1 MILPRMINESKS
13 FVNQYYT
20 YDLVYANDEIS
31 QIDKRYLIAPQSLI
45 HVKNGQYFGPV
56 KCLGVEEDYL
66 ILQKTD
72 GIIVL
77 AKKEGILR
85 EMPFPRFE
93 IGNIVR
99 ETLKPEIEGVV
110 FNIIWHQKDNEYKY
124 IIKVNDKEKSRRY
137 SESELQLQ

>member
-1 MILPRMINESKS
+1 MINKLES
-13 FVNQYYT
+13 FVNQYYM
-20 YDLVYANDEIS
+20 YDLVYENNEVS

-45 HVKNGQYFGPV
+45 HVKNGQYFGIV
-56 KCLGVEEDYL
+56 KCIGIEQDYL

-77 AKKEGILR
+77 AKKEGVLR

-99 ETLKPEIEGVV
+99 ETLRPEIEGVV
-110 FNIIWHQKDNEYKY
+110 FNIIWHINDNEYKY
-124 IIKVNDKEKSRRY
+124 LIKANNKGKSRRY
-137 SESELQLQ
+137 SESELKL